1 MSNDNIQTLKKK
13 ITDLEKKVGREDRV
27 CVLEIKKEDVINA
40 QMKSYENNIKI
51 VGWEYDMKEAQ
62 KKDEESKR
70 KWWVKV
76 IQTLLVDTKL
86 VKASLVIRNNILVSG
101 VLRDAHP
108 LSSKINAPIVIAFT
122 ESWLAKQIKEK
133 AKNPKSSHWGS

>member
-62 KKDEESKR
+62 KKDRSR
-70 KWWVKV
+70 KG
-76 IQTLLVDTKL
+76 
-86 VKASLVIRNNILVSG
+86 NG
-101 VLRDAHP
+101 
-108 LSSKINAPIVIAFT
+108 
-122 ESWLAKQIKEK
+122 
-133 AKNPKSSHWGS
+133 GSR